1 MDDGGTRQFVIM
13 AREGATRNG
22 PVPPLGARRQILADL
37 YQCNTGPE
45 REGDD
50 VLYGPGFR
58 LELTPGQDPVTQML
72 LTITEDEIGW
82 LALMRVAKKL
92 QWRILDPNTGR
103 ALEP

>member
-1 MDDGGTRQFVIM
+1 M
-13 AREGATRNG
+13 
-22 PVPPLGARRQILADL
+22 PPLGPRRQVLEEL
-37 YQCNTGPE
+37 FLCNTGPE
-45 REGDD
+45 RAGDD
-50 VLYGPGFR
+50 VLYGPGYM

-92 QWRILDPNTGR
+92 RWKILDPNTGR